1 MISLLISAVFSIS
14 VSFYTLSFQDC
25 DGNIINMNNYQGKK
39 VLIVNIATGSEK
51 VSQLT
56 GLQQLQQQYNDSLVV
71 IVFPSNSFGHES
83 RNDSEVKQFCQS
95 GFNSTFIIAAKSPVT
110 GGGINNVFNW
120 LAHHSQNGE
129 MNAPAGGDFQKF
141 LVDRDGMLIGV
152 FSPKVSPLDDE
163 LVQAITTSF

>member
-1 MISLLISAVFSIS
+1 MLSLLIKAVFSLT
-14 VSFYTLSFQDC
+14 VSFYTLSFQNT
-25 DGNIINMNNYQGKK
+25 DGNTVSMNNFQGKK

-51 VSQLT
+51 VNQLA

-83 RNDSEVKQFCQS
+83 RNDNEIKQFCQS
-95 GFNSTFIIAAKSPVT
+95 GYNSTFIIAAKSTVT
-110 GGGINNVFNW
+110 GSGVNSVFNW
-120 LAHHSQNGE
+120 LTNQSQNGE

-141 LVDRDGMLIGV
+141 LVDKDGMLIGV
-152 FSPKVSPLDDE
+152 FSPKVNPLDNE